1 MLVANEE
8 IVKLR
13 REELE
18 EKSKKCDKLESE
30 NESLKR
36 SLEIKVWLYMC
47 LLYSD
52 LFFLSELSA
61 TVYRVIK
68 NECRG
73 FNNLSYTIHLR

>member
-13 REELE
+13 KEELE

-47 LLYSD
+47 QLYSD
-52 LFFLSELSA
+52 FFLKWI
-61 TVYRVIK
+61 VCYCVQ
-68 NECRG
+68 G
-73 FNNLSYTIHLR
+73 H

>member
-1 MLVANEE
+1 MRAQLKMLVANEE

-13 REELE
+13 KEELE

-47 LLYSD
+47 QLYSD
-52 LFFLSELSA
+52 FFL
-61 TVYRVIK
+61 K
-68 NECRG
+68 
-73 FNNLSYTIHLR
+73 